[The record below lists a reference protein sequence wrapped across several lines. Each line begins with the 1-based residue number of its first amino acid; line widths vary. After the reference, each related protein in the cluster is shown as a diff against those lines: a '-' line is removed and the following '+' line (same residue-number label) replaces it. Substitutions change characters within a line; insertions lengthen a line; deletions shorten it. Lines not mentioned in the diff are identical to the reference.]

1 MTSKAG
7 NFPKMH
13 RLTSTAGIFLNNL
26 TWRFAK
32 HLLLEG
38 GHGEEGGH
46 LGKHGER
53 GGRLLVLAQVAL
65 GVNTVIIIMLITKYL
80 RCPRGRRRLMA
91 GWESAL
97 QSSREHSRVERTK
110 RLLGRLWARTL
121 QLVWGQL
128 GTTLLS

>member
-1 MTSKAG
+1 
-7 NFPKMH
+7 MH
-13 RLTSTAGIFLNNL
+13 RLTSKVGFFLKNL

-46 LGKHGER
+46 LGKHREG

-65 GVNTVIIIMLITKYL
+65 QGVTTMIIMLLITNYL
-80 RCPRGRRRLMA
+80 RCPRGRRRLVA

-110 RLLGRLWARTL
+110 WLLGRLWA
-121 QLVWGQL
+121 
-128 GTTLLS
+128 